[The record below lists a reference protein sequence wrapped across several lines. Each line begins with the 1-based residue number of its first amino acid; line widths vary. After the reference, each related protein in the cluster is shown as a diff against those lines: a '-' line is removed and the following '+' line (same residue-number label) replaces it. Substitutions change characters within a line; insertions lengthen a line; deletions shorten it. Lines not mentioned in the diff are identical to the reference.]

1 MARVE
6 DVTGYLIRNTSGP
19 GDYVK
24 RVQQTKP
31 AFRLTPSLE
40 AFLEKLRAPSDK
52 TIGRISNTLAYARA
66 ITGSK
71 PSYHTNMI
79 RLIKG
84 GNIQVCEVAAP
95 PPAGSNAHRETPYN
109 DRFYFLKVGHACPT
123 EIEPS
128 AATFQGVRSK
138 RKRRRR

>member
-6 DVTGYLIRNTSGP
+6 DVTGYLIHHTAGP

-24 RVQQTKP
+24 RVQQTRP
-31 AFRLTPSLE
+31 AFSLTPTLT

-52 TIGRISNTLAYARA
+52 TVGRVSNALAYGRG

-84 GNIQVCEVAAP
+84 GHVQVCEVAAP
-95 PPAGSNAHRETPYN
+95 PPAGSNAHRDAPYG
-109 DRFYFLKVGHACPT
+109 DRFYFLKVGRACPT

-128 AATFQGVRSK
+128 AATFQGSRR
-138 RKRRRR
+138 RKRR

>member
-6 DVTGYLIRNTSGP
+6 DVTGDLIRHTAGP

-24 RVQQTKP
+24 RVQQARP
-31 AFRLTPSLE
+31 AFSLTPTLA

-52 TIGRISNTLAYARA
+52 TVGRVSNVLAYGKT
-66 ITGSK
+66 ITGPR

-84 GNIQVCEVAAP
+84 GHVQVCEVAAP
-95 PPAGSNAHRETPYN
+95 PPAGSNAHRDTPYG
-109 DRFYFLKVGHACPT
+109 DRFYFLKVGRACPT
-123 EIEPS
+123 EIEPD
-128 AATFQGVRSK
+128 AATFQGA
-138 RKRRRR
+138 RKRRR

>member
-6 DVTGYLIRNTSGP
+6 DVTGYLIRSAAGP

-24 RVQQTKP
+24 RVQQAKP
-31 AFRLTPSLE
+31 AFSLTPTLT
-40 AFLEKLRAPSDK
+40 ALLEKLRAPGDK
-52 TIGRISNTLAYARA
+52 TVGHISNTLAYGKA
-66 ITGSK
+66 ITGPR

-84 GNIQVCEVAAP
+84 GHVQVCEVSAP
-95 PPAGSNAHRETPYN
+95 PPAGSNAHRETPYAN
-109 DRFYFLKVGHACPT
+109 RFYFLKVGLKCPT

-128 AATFQGVRSK
+128 EATFQGA
-138 RKRRRR
+138 RKRGR